1 MEKILD
7 YYLRKN
13 EDPEWVTKYSSLA
26 KENDGKIFEYVNTNF
41 RKLHS
46 FENAFIEFSKNDG
59 KKIGDWEIAVHI
71 DPNAI
76 KKVPKTESS
85 CNK

>member
-1 MEKILD
+1 M
-7 YYLRKN
+7 
-13 EDPEWVTKYSSLA
+13 A
-26 KENDGKIFEYVNTNF
+26 KT
-41 RKLHS
+41 LL
-46 FENAFIEFSKNDG
+46 
-59 KKIGDWEIAVHI
+59 DWEIAVHI